1 MPFDT
6 PSSPLVSVIIPTH
19 NHARF
24 IVQAVQSILAQT
36 YPHVEIIVVDD
47 GSTDGTAQVLEP
59 LAGYIHLVQQ
69 ANAGVSA
76 ARNHGFAL
84 SQGKYLT
91 FLDADDLLLPEKLA
105 RDVTLLE
112 GDPAVGV
119 AYCSW
124 LYVAEDGVQ
133 VLGELRPQ
141 KSGHLLEDLLLRR
154 FHCVPGAA
162 TIRREALARVGLFDV
177 NCPAAADTDLW
188 VRLAYAGYTFAC
200 VNEPLFRYRAVTG
213 SMSRQ
218 FAQQERDEFARLNA
232 FFANPDLRAEVRDL
246 QSQAYAILTYEFA
259 TKYFHQDDLVKGRDY
274 LRRATVLC
282 PALAEDADW
291 LVEWL
296 AAYALSPGVTD
307 ARQFL
312 DMVLNHLPPEAT
324 KLAQLRP
331 RLYGHIHIAAAFQA
345 YHNQQYQRVRPHILP
360 AIRWY
365 PRVLFNRGFLRIIYW
380 AITGY

>member
-1 MPFDT
+1 MT
-6 PSSPLVSVIIPTH
+6 AAPLVSVIIPTY

-24 IVQAVQSILAQT
+24 VAQAVQSVLAQT

-59 LAGYIHLVQQ
+59 WAGRIRVVRQN
-69 ANAGVSA
+69 NAGVSA

-84 SQGKYLT
+84 AQGTYLT
-91 FLDADDLLLPEKLA
+91 FLDADDLFLPDKLA
-105 RDVTLLE
+105 RDVALLE
-112 GDPAVGV
+112 GNLAVGM

-124 LYVAEDGVQ
+124 RYVAEDGEQ

-141 KSGHLLEDLLLRR
+141 KAGHLLEDLLLRR

-162 TIRREALARVGLFDV
+162 TIRREALERVGLFAEH
-177 NCPAAADTDLW
+177 CPAAADTDLW
-188 VRLAYAGYTFAC
+188 IRLAYAGYTFAC
-200 VNEPLFRYRAVTG
+200 VDEPLFLYRSVSD

-218 FAQQERDEFARLNA
+218 IARQERDEFNRLDA
-232 FFANPDLRAEVRDL
+232 FFATPDLRAEVQAL
-246 QSQAYAILTYEFA
+246 QSQAYAILTYEYA
-259 TKYFHQDDLVKGRDY
+259 SKYFHQGDRVKGQDY
-274 LRRATVLC
+274 LRQATLHC
-282 PALAEDADW
+282 PSLAKDEDW

-296 AAYALSPGVTD
+296 AAYALSPGVAD

-312 DMVLNHLPPEAT
+312 DTVLAHLPPEAVT
-324 KLAQLRP
+324 LARLRP
-331 RLYGHIHIAAAFQA
+331 RLYGHVHIAAAFQA
-345 YHNQQYQRVRPHILP
+345 YQNQQYQRLRPHILP

-365 PRVLFNRGFLRIIYW
+365 PRALLNKGFLRIIYR

>member
-1 MPFDT
+1 MPFDR
-6 PSSPLVSVIIPTH
+6 PSAPLVSVIIPTY

-24 IVQAVQSILAQT
+24 IVPAVQSVLAQT

-47 GSTDGTAQVLEP
+47 GSTDETAQVLASF
-59 LAGYIHLVQQ
+59 AGRMRLVQQ

-84 SQGKYLT
+84 AQGEYLT
-91 FLDADDLLLPEKLA
+91 FLDADDLFLPEKLA
-105 RDVTLLE
+105 RDVALLE
-112 GDPAVGV
+112 ADAVVGV

-124 LYVAEDGVQ
+124 LYVAEDGKQ

-141 KSGHLLEDLLLRR
+141 KFGHLLEDLLLRR

-162 TIRREALARVGLFDV
+162 TIRRTALERVGLFDV

-200 VNEPLFRYRAVTG
+200 IDEPLFLYRSVSG

-218 FAQQERDEFARLNA
+218 LAQQERDEFARLNA
-232 FFANPDLRAEVRDL
+232 FFARPDLRTEVRDL
-246 QSQAYAILTYEFA
+246 KSQAYAILTYEFA
-259 TKYFHQDDLVKGRDY
+259 TKYFHQGDVIKGRDY
-274 LRRATVLC
+274 LQRATALC

-291 LVEWL
+291 LVAWL
-296 AAYALSPGVTD
+296 AAYALSPGVAD

-312 DMVLNHLPPEAT
+312 DTVLDHLPPEAT
-324 KLAQLRP
+324 TLARLRP
-331 RLYGHIHIAAAFQA
+331 RLYGHVHIAAAFQA
-345 YHNQQYQRVRPHILP
+345 YHNHQYQRVRPHILP

-365 PRVLFNRGFLRIIYW
+365 PRVLFNRGFLRIIYR
-380 AITGY
+380 AITG